1 MPDFN
6 FSTVKSPNPEEIEA
20 FNIATE
26 IARKENANI
35 IIGTDPDCDRVGVIV
50 KNKQNEYIALNGN
63 QIGALL
69 VNYIITNN
77 INSIKRAQ
85 NGDKFEMDR
94 LIRENNGLIWS
105 IVKRFM
111 NRGYEVEDLYQIGCM
126 GFIKSIKRF
135 DTNFEV
141 KLSTYSVPY
150 ILGEIKRFI
159 RDDGPIKVSRSIKEL
174 NVKINELKRHYLL
187 KTGKEI
193 TIEQICKELKVE
205 KEDVIIAM
213 ESTNAVESMD
223 AAANAENKDGKQ
235 MTVFEKISTG
245 KNEEEL
251 ITNKMVINQLIS
263 ELKDREKEIILLR
276 FFKEKTQTEVAKIL
290 GISQVQVSRLERKIL
305 NEMKTKLTS
314 A

>member
-1 MPDFN
+1 MY
-6 FSTVKSPNPEEIEA
+6 E
-20 FNIATE
+20 
-26 IARKENANI
+26 
-35 IIGTDPDCDRVGVIV
+35 
-50 KNKQNEYIALNGN
+50 
-63 QIGALL
+63 
-69 VNYIITNN
+69 NN

-85 NGDKFEMDR
+85 EGDKFEMDR

-111 NRGYEVEDLYQIGCM
+111 NRGYEVEDLYQIGCI

-174 NVKINELKRHYLL
+174 NTKINELKRQYLL
-187 KTGKEI
+187 NGKEI
-193 TIEQICKELKVE
+193 TLEQICKELKIQ
-205 KEDVIIAM
+205 KEDAIIAM

-223 AAANAENKDGKQ
+223 ATANAENKDGKQ
-235 MTVFEKISTG
+235 MTIFDKLSTG

-251 ITNKMVINQLIS
+251 ITNKMVINQLLN
-263 ELKDREKEIILLR
+263 ELKDRDKEIILLR
-276 FFKEKTQTEVAKIL
+276 FFKEKTQTEVANIL
-290 GISQVQVSRLERKIL
+290 GISQVQVSRIERKIL
-305 NEMKTKLTS
+305 NEMKAKLTS